1 MPSPT
6 RTNPVEVTTGDHPG
20 AADATRPRTGP
31 RHVAAPGRLT
41 ERLAATARAA
51 WRAVRPR
58 RSAHRAEV
66 ADGWA
71 EVILA
76 RLRAGHDVVLIV
88 GAVTA

>member
-1 MPSPT
+1 MPSRT
-6 RTNPVEVTTGDHPG
+6 RTNPVEVTIGNRPAV
-20 AADATRPRTGP
+20 AAAHTRISP
-31 RHVAAPGRLT
+31 RHAASPGGLGQ
-41 ERLAATARAA
+41 RLATAARTA
-51 WRAVRPR
+51 WRAVRAR
-58 RSAHRAEV
+58 RSAHRTDP